1 MLVALHHP
9 PDVRVKLPKMEPG
22 PFMNF
27 VKAKKEGILKIP
39 ADVSATPRVMGR
51 IRIEPREKHGSNSEM
66 PPFNVSAEVHSSV
79 NSGCLKQFS
88 TLLTNFMD
96 W

>member
-1 MLVALHHP
+1 M
-9 PDVRVKLPKMEPG
+9 D
-22 PFMNF
+22 F

-39 ADVSATPRVMGR
+39 TDVSTTPTVVGS
-51 IRIEPREKHGSNSEM
+51 IRIKPGEKHGSNSEM
-66 PPFNVSAEVHSSV
+66 PPFNVGAEVHSSV
-79 NSGCLKQFS
+79 SSGCLKQFS